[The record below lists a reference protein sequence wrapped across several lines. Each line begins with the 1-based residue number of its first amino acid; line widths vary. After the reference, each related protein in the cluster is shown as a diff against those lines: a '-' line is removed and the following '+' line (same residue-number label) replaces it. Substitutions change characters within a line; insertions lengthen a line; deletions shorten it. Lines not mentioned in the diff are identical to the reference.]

1 MGKRRL
7 KNLVILVLV
16 FSACIQTGRL
26 WLGEEAGRA
35 FFYFLEDAFDQTD
48 SEGPEGSVIAPSR
61 IVTGAGNKR
70 FAAVSHGEDT
80 QEVEALAYRFLEE
93 VAQSGSFA
101 VTESADWAAYLAGR
115 VLVLEYPFAIA
126 MSEYVKGFSGR
137 GQALSGRV
145 DTFETLV
152 ILPARL
158 GEGESRVYFL
168 SADLAVG
175 FTLPGSEASEAL
187 YEALGSFAPANR
199 LSYISAQQNGLYLF
213 PDDAFLPQWQAG
225 SWEYAV
231 VEKVNPFV
239 ADAGGDMTAPLEG
252 FFDNI
257 STTTRH
263 LDPDTG
269 AYVVSDSDRVVK
281 YYPAGVLEY
290 YNYESVK
297 ESEQTLAT
305 AYTTAIAFLAGK
317 DVSLNGNY
325 VLVDAELK
333 SDGLTLYFDYT
344 VNGLPLYLSEALKSD
359 LGLSHALEVVV
370 QNNVVRKYKK
380 LAYYF
385 SLSEAETDAV
395 ETDFLWALDETVA
408 AFAPD
413 EATTQVQ
420 DIGLG
425 YLADTDGRCYLKWF
439 VSLDGQQVLQD
450 IKEPEPEKPEAGTGQ
465 PEAGTPGTG
474 AAAGAKE

>member
-1 MGKRRL
+1 MEKRRL
-7 KNLVILVLV
+7 KNLVILLLV

-26 WLGEEAGRA
+26 WLGDEAGRA
-35 FFYFLEDAFDQTD
+35 FFYFLEDVFDQNY
-48 SEGPEGSVIAPSR
+48 SEGPESSVIAPSR

-80 QEVEALAYRFLEE
+80 LELEAMVYSLLEE
-93 VAQSGSFA
+93 LTQNGSFA
-101 VTESADWAAYLAGR
+101 VSETADWQAYLEGR
-115 VLVLEYPFAIA
+115 VLVLEYPFAVS
-126 MSEYVKGFSGR
+126 MSEYLKGFSGR
-137 GQALSGRV
+137 GQALSSRV

-152 ILPARL
+152 ILPTRL

-175 FTLPGSEASEAL
+175 FTLPSSEATESL
-187 YEALGSFAPANR
+187 YEALGRFTPANR
-199 LSYISAQQNGLYLF
+199 LSYISAKQNGLYLF

-225 SWEYAV
+225 TWEYAV

-252 FFDNI
+252 FFDNM

-263 LDPDTG
+263 LDSDSG

-317 DVSLNGNY
+317 DVSLNSNFL
-325 VLVDAELK
+325 LVDVELK
-333 SDGLTLYFDYT
+333 SDGLTFYFDYT
-344 VNGLPLYLSEALKSD
+344 VNGLPLYLSENLKDD

-385 SLSEAETDAV
+385 SLSEDETDTV

-408 AFAPD
+408 AFAP
-413 EATTQVQ
+413 EETTTQVQ

-439 VSLDGQQVLQD
+439 VSLDDQQVLQD
-450 IKEPEPEKPEAGTGQ
+450 IKKPETEKPVTETTEVGAGMTETD
-465 PEAGTPGTG
+465 P
-474 AAAGAKE
+474 AAGPEE